1 MPRIGPV
8 TITSVA
14 LQARKDAGTFGA
26 TATVTL
32 PSLPTGPWTAKA
44 TTSTAGVELPV
55 TKATLNTGTRAL
67 TVTVDNVGVF
77 TTYTVTGIAV
87 DY

>member
-8 TITSVA
+8 AITNVA
-14 LQARKDAGTFGA
+14 LQPRSAAGTFGA
-26 TATVTL
+26 STTVTL

-44 TTSTAGVELPV
+44 TTTTAGVELPV

-67 TVTVDNVGVF
+67 TVTVDNVGVLTAF
-77 TTYTVTGIAV
+77 TVSGIAV